1 MIQRTCVRIWSAM
14 LKRLLA
20 LILLFVFA
28 FGLVSMLPETVQA
41 AKKPAKQRVLRR
53 RKAVRKVKKTR
64 SRRFY
69 RSKRKYFR
77 TYKEYFLTP
86 RITQSDRG
94 RIVKSL
100 RSDGV
105 DSVRFDEANNSLI
118 LQFQSQKVNAVDLLR
133 SLKDLGYTVTSIN

>member
-1 MIQRTCVRIWSAM
+1 M